1 MLRRDYFTTPDKK
14 GMRPKGSQATNFSQ
28 WRKPGTKNE
37 RLAAQKPR
45 IKKDCP

>member
-1 MLRRDYFTTPDKK
+1 MLRRDYFTTTDKK
-14 GMRPKGSQATNFSQ
+14 GIRPKGRQATNFSL
-28 WRKPGTKNE
+28 WREPGTKDE